1 MAPTAMNALP
11 NLESRQESITG
22 NVTHLAVLTRE
33 WVPLPNVARLVPSGG
48 FRSLHVNVGVNQ

>member
-22 NVTHLAVLTRE
+22 NMTHLAVLTRKQI
-33 WVPLPNVARLVPSGG
+33 LLLNVARLVPSSGLG
-48 FRSLHVNVGVNQ
+48 KLHVNIGV

>member
-22 NVTHLAVLTRE
+22 NMTHLALLTRKRI
-33 WVPLPNVARLVPSGG
+33 PLPNVARLVPSGG
-48 FRSLHVNVGVNQ
+48 LGNLHVNVGV